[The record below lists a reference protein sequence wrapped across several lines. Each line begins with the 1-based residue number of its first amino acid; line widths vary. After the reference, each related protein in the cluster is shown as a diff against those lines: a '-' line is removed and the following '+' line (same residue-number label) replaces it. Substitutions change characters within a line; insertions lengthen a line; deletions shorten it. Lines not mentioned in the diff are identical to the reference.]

1 VFNKKNITTMRTN
14 ETFEMTAVKANVF
27 ERIAGAM
34 WRWWFNVQ
42 AKRRA
47 RRAAAYSEAY
57 ITMRAE
63 L

>member
-1 VFNKKNITTMRTN
+1 MRTN

-34 WRWWFNVQ
+34 WRWWFKTQ

-47 RRAAAYSEAY
+47 KRATAYSEAY

>member
-1 VFNKKNITTMRTN
+1 MRTN
-14 ETFEMTAVKANVF
+14 ETFEMKVVKANVF

-34 WRWWFNVQ
+34 WRWWFKTQ
-42 AKRRA
+42 AK
-47 RRAAAYSEAY
+47 RAAAYSEAY

>member
-1 VFNKKNITTMRTN
+1 MKTN
-14 ETFEMTAVKANVF
+14 ETCEMMAVKANVF

-47 RRAAAYSEAY
+47 KRAAAYSEAY

>member
-1 VFNKKNITTMRTN
+1 MRTN
-14 ETFEMTAVKANVF
+14 ETFEMAVVKANVF

-47 RRAAAYSEAY
+47 KRAAAYSEAY

>member
-1 VFNKKNITTMRTN
+1 MKTN
-14 ETFEMTAVKANVF
+14 ETCEMKVVKANVF

-47 RRAAAYSEAY
+47 KRAAIYSKAYMSA
-57 ITMRAE
+57 RAE

>member
-1 VFNKKNITTMRTN
+1 MKTN
-14 ETFEMTAVKANVF
+14 ETYEMMAVKANVF

-47 RRAAAYSEAY
+47 KRAAAYSEAY
-57 ITMRAE
+57 VSARAE

>member
-1 VFNKKNITTMRTN
+1 MRTN

-27 ERIAGAM
+27 ERIVGAM
-34 WRWWFNVQ
+34 WRWWFNAQ

-47 RRAAAYSEAY
+47 KRAAAYSEAY

>member
-1 VFNKKNITTMRTN
+1 MRTN

-47 RRAAAYSEAY
+47 KRATAYSEAY

>member
-1 VFNKKNITTMRTN
+1 MKTN
-14 ETFEMTAVKANVF
+14 ETFEMKVVKANVF

-47 RRAAAYSEAY
+47 KRAAAYSEAY

>member
-1 VFNKKNITTMRTN
+1 MRTN

-27 ERIAGAM
+27 ERIVGTM
-34 WRWWFNVQ
+34 WRWWFSAQ

-47 RRAAAYSEAY
+47 KRAAEYREAY
-57 ITMRAE
+57 VAVRCE